1 MNTYT
6 TAGKKISNAEAL
18 EILSNGCAHH
28 LARAK
33 VCGVGEFC
41 IHRSTVA
48 KNMED
53 MNLILSQYRRSDR
66 AAWIEILNGYG
77 EMYARTTAPAKAA
90 GKASHLRLVK

>member
-6 TAGKKISNAEAL
+6 TDGKKISNSEAL

-28 LARAK
+28 LARSKA
-33 VCGVGEFC
+33 CGVGEFC

-53 MNLILSQYRRSDR
+53 MNLILAHYNGSDR
-66 AAWIEILNGYG
+66 AAWIEILHGYG
-77 EMYARTTAPAKAA
+77 EMYDRTVKPAKP
-90 GKASHLRLVK
+90 HLRLVK